1 MFTSGFADNTPI
13 TGVSSHLLINISPFP
28 AIRLTSTGNRN
39 ILLKSDR
46 TIWGGTVIASDE
58 LLNRI
63 AEVLKAMADPTRLK
77 ILHSLHNGERCVSD
91 ILEVVGGSQA
101 NVSKHLSVLKRA
113 GLVDCRR
120 SGLNVYY
127 RIIDEG
133 VFTICRNVCDSLE
146 SRADHDRQTILR
158 GRREVMELE
167 TGKKVKA

>member
-1 MFTSGFADNTPI
+1 M
-13 TGVSSHLLINISPFP
+13 
-28 AIRLTSTGNRN
+28 
-39 ILLKSDR
+39 
-46 TIWGGTVIASDE
+46 IASEE
-58 LLNRI
+58 LLHRI

-91 ILEVVGGSQA
+91 ILVVVGGSQA

-120 SGLNVYY
+120 DGLNVFY

-146 SRADHDRQTILR
+146 IRVDREHQAILI
-158 GRREVMELE
+158 GRQEIEHSGAGR
-167 TGKKVKA
+167 KP

>member
-1 MFTSGFADNTPI
+1 M
-13 TGVSSHLLINISPFP
+13 
-28 AIRLTSTGNRN
+28 
-39 ILLKSDR
+39 
-46 TIWGGTVIASDE
+46 IASDE

-77 ILHSLHNGERCVSD
+77 ILHCIHNGELCVSD

-127 RIIDEG
+127 RIVDEG
-133 VFTICRNVCDSLE
+133 VFAICRSVCDSLGI
-146 SRADHDRQTILR
+146 RLDREHQAVLEGKLQMEEAETNR
-158 GRREVMELE
+158 G
-167 TGKKVKA
+167 

>member
-1 MFTSGFADNTPI
+1 M
-13 TGVSSHLLINISPFP
+13 
-28 AIRLTSTGNRN
+28 
-39 ILLKSDR
+39 
-46 TIWGGTVIASDE
+46 IASDE
-58 LLNRI
+58 LLSRI

-77 ILHSLHNGERCVSD
+77 ILHCIHNGERCVSD

-146 SRADHDRQTILR
+146 LRVDREHQTIIE
-158 GRREVMELE
+158 GRQQIADVEA
-167 TGKKVKA
+167 GKV

>member
-1 MFTSGFADNTPI
+1 MVMSER
-13 TGVSSHLLINISPFP
+13 SEEES
-28 AIRLTSTGNRN
+28 
-39 ILLKSDR
+39 
-46 TIWGGTVIASDE
+46 VIASDE

-91 ILEVVGGSQA
+91 ILQSVGGSQA

-120 SGLNVYY
+120 EGLNVFY

-146 SRADHDRQTILR
+146 SRIDREHQAILQ
-158 GRREVMELE
+158 GRIEIEQAA
-167 TGKKVKA
+167 TKVEI

>member
-1 MFTSGFADNTPI
+1 M
-13 TGVSSHLLINISPFP
+13 
-28 AIRLTSTGNRN
+28 
-39 ILLKSDR
+39 
-46 TIWGGTVIASDE
+46 IASDE

-63 AEVLKAMADPTRLK
+63 AEVLKAMADPTPLK
-77 ILHSLHNGERCVSD
+77 ILHCLHNGERCVSD

-127 RIIDEG
+127 KIIDEG

-146 SRADHDRQTILR
+146 LRIDREHQTIIK
-158 GRREVMELE
+158 GRKQIEEAE
-167 TGKKVKA
+167 AVKS

>member
-1 MFTSGFADNTPI
+1 M
-13 TGVSSHLLINISPFP
+13 
-28 AIRLTSTGNRN
+28 
-39 ILLKSDR
+39 
-46 TIWGGTVIASDE
+46 IASDE
-58 LLNRI
+58 LLHRI

-127 RIIDEG
+127 RIIDDG

-146 SRADHDRQTILR
+146 LRVDHERQTIL
-158 GRREVMELE
+158 L
-167 TGKKVKA
+167 GKQEIADVEAGNKIKV

>member
-1 MFTSGFADNTPI
+1 M
-13 TGVSSHLLINISPFP
+13 
-28 AIRLTSTGNRN
+28 
-39 ILLKSDR
+39 
-46 TIWGGTVIASDE
+46 IASDE
-58 LLNRI
+58 LLHRI

-77 ILHSLHNGERCVSD
+77 ILHSLHYGERCVSD

-120 SGLNVYY
+120 DGLNVFY

-146 SRADHDRQTILR
+146 IRIDREHQAILL
-158 GRREVMELE
+158 GRQEMDAVEP
-167 TGKKVKA
+167 VKG